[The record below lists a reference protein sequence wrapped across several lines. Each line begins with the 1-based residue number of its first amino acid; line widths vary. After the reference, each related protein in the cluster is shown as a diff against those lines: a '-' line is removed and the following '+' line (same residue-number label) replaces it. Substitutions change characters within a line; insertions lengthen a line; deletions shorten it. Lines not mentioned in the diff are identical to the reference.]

1 MRILALILFSV
12 IGASVSLAQKLQVKE
27 LMCEYQDNPVGI
39 DIKVPHFS
47 WKLVTSQRSI
57 KQKAYELRVGSDPK
71 ALAKGQR
78 ILWQSGVVSSDQS
91 VYVPYAGPELI
102 SRQRYFWQVKVS
114 DNTNAS
120 SPWSEVKFWEMGL
133 LKTDDWT
140 ASWIEPNI
148 PGDSVGQPSPMLRN
162 SFDLKKPVRSAR
174 LYITAHGLY
183 EAHLNGQRVGD
194 QYLTPGWTSYGKRLQ
209 YQTYDV
215 TKLLKQGPNAAGVF
229 LGDGWY
235 RGHLAWENN
244 RNIYGKN
251 LGLLFQLEVVYS
263 DGTKEIIHSGDAWKC
278 STGPITKSGLYYGEA
293 YDARLELP
301 EWAHAGF
308 NDAGWNPVTVV
319 PGGKENLLA
328 SYGPPVRK
336 HETFK
341 SVSISKNS
349 SGETIVDF
357 GQNLV
362 GWIKLSLSGNPGH
375 KVIIHHAEVLDKNG
389 NFYTE
394 NLRAAD
400 QEIQY
405 ILKGS
410 GQEVYEPRF
419 SFFGFRYVR
428 IKNFPGTLKPENI
441 VAIALYSDMKPTGKF
456 SSSNALLNQLQHNI
470 QWGQK
475 GNFVDVPTDCPQRD
489 ERLGWTGDAQAF
501 ARTAAFNMNVASFF
515 NKWLKDLS
523 ADQIEDGRVPFVI
536 PNVLGKNAS
545 ASAGW
550 ADAATI
556 IPWNMYMA
564 YGDKRI
570 LEQQYESMKAWV
582 GYIEKTSMNDLWNT
596 GFHFGDWLF
605 YRPLDDND
613 GRAAVTDKYL
623 IAQCFWAHS
632 TQLMI
637 QTATVLDKK
646 DDVIHYTNS
655 LKKITEAF
663 MKEYATGSGRLVS
676 STQTAYVLALHFDM
690 LPENLR
696 GQAAER
702 LAQNIRDYGNH
713 LTTGFLGT
721 PYLCEVLTR
730 FGHNDL
736 AYTLLMQET
745 YPSWLYPVKMGA
757 TTIWERWDGIKTDGT
772 FQTPGMNSFNHYA
785 YGAIG
790 DWVYRTVTG
799 LKEISPGYKE
809 FMIAPKPGGKL
820 TQASA
825 ELDTVYGLA
834 KSSWSIEDGV
844 LKVDVIVPSNTNARV
859 ILPQAASK
867 KITER
872 SIDVNKVKVIK
883 DIATVGSDVTLTLGS
898 GTYHFEYPFELH
910 HP

>member
-1 MRILALILFSV
+1 MRVSLILFFAMTMTWS
-12 IGASVSLAQKLQVKE
+12 IAQKLQVTE
-27 LMCEYQDNPVGI
+27 LTCENQDNPIGI
-39 DIKVPHFS
+39 DIKIPHLS
-47 WKLVTSQRSI
+47 WKLVTTQRAV
-57 KQKAYELRVGSDPK
+57 KQKSYELRVGLDPV
-71 ALAKGQR
+71 ALAKGQH
-78 ILWQSGVVSSDQS
+78 ILWTSGVVTSDQS
-91 VYVPYAGPELI
+91 VYVPYQGPALN
-102 SRQRYFWQVKVS
+102 SRQRCYWQVRIT
-114 DNTNAS
+114 DNTNTS
-120 SPWSEVKFWEMGL
+120 TRWSEIKFWEMGL
-133 LKTDDWT
+133 LNSNDWA
-140 ASWIEPNI
+140 ASWIEPDI
-148 PGDSVGQPSPMLRN
+148 PGDSVGRPSPMLRTG
-162 SFDLKKPVRSAR
+162 FELKKAIRSAR
-174 LYITAHGLY
+174 LYVTAHGLY

-194 QYLTPGWTSYGKRLQ
+194 QYLTPGWTSYNKRLQ

-215 TKLLKQGPNAAGVF
+215 TKLLKQGPNAAGVM

-251 LGLLFQLEVVYS
+251 LALLFQLEVVYN
-263 DGTKEIIHSGDAWKC
+263 DGTKEIINSNNSWKS
-278 STGPITKSGLYYGEA
+278 STGPITRSGLYYGEA
-293 YDARLELP
+293 YDAQLEIP
-301 EWAHAGF
+301 DWAHATF
-308 NDAGWNPVTVV
+308 NDTSWKAVRVLND
-319 PGGKENLLA
+319 GKDNLLA

-341 SVSISKNS
+341 AAKIIKSPA
-349 SGETIVDF
+349 GETIVDF

-362 GWIKLSLSGNPGH
+362 GWIKLTVTGTAGTT
-375 KVIIHHAEVLDKNG
+375 ITIHHAEVLDKKG
-389 NFYTE
+389 NFYTD
-394 NLRAAD
+394 NLRAAK
-400 QEIQY
+400 QEIIY
-405 ILKGS
+405 VLKGS

-419 SFFGFRYVR
+419 SFFGFRYIR
-428 IKNFPGTLKPENI
+428 ITGFPGELKPENI
-441 VAIALYSDMKPTGKF
+441 VATALYSDMKTTGKF
-456 SSSNALLNQLQHNI
+456 SSSNALINQLQHNI

-501 ARTAAFNMNVASFF
+501 SRTAAFNMDVANFF

-523 ADQIEDGRVPFVI
+523 ADQEPNGRVPFVI
-536 PNVLGKNAS
+536 PNVLGTGAS

-582 GYIEKTSMNDLWNT
+582 GFIEKTAVNDLWNT

-637 QTATVLDKK
+637 NTATVLDKK
-646 DDVIHYTNS
+646 EDIVHYTTA
-655 LKKITEAF
+655 LKKIKDAF
-663 MKEYATGSGRLVS
+663 AREYLTPSGRLVS
-676 STQTAYVLALHFDM
+676 STQTAYVLALQFDM

-696 GQAAER
+696 EQAAER
-702 LAQNIRDYGNH
+702 LAQNIKDYGNH

-730 FGHNDL
+730 FGYNDL
-736 AYTLLMQET
+736 AYTLLMQES

-757 TTIWERWDGIKTDGT
+757 TTIWERWDGIKTDST

-790 DWVYRTVTG
+790 DWMYRTITG
-799 LKEISPGYKE
+799 LKEVAPGYKQ
-809 FMIAPKPGGKL
+809 FTIAPKPGGKL

-825 ELDTVYGLA
+825 ELITAYGPA
-834 KSSWSIEDGV
+834 KSSWIMEDN
-844 LKVDVIVPSNTNARV
+844 LFKLDVVVPANTEAKV
-859 ILPQAASK
+859 ILPNAASK

-872 SIDVNKVKVIK
+872 AVDISKIKVIR
-883 DIATVGSDVTLTLGS
+883 DVTSIGSDVQLSVGS
-898 GTYHFEYPFELH
+898 GSYHFEYPIK
-910 HP
+910 

>member
-1 MRILALILFSV
+1 MRISTFVLLFFV
-12 IGASVSLAQKLQVKE
+12 AVSAAVAQKIQVKD
-27 LMCEYQDNPVGI
+27 LTVEYQDNPIGI

-47 WKLVTSQRSI
+47 WKLVTSQRAI
-57 KQKAYELRVGSDPK
+57 KQKSYEIRVGSDPK
-71 ALAKGQR
+71 TLSKGQK
-78 ILWQSGVVSSDQS
+78 IIWQSGVITSEQS
-91 VYVPYAGPELI
+91 VYVPYAGPEVK
-102 SRQRYFWQVKVS
+102 SRERYYWQVKVTDSNNSGSGWS
-114 DNTNAS
+114 D
-120 SPWSEVKFWEMGL
+120 VKYWEMGL
-133 LKTDDWT
+133 LKPEDWT
-140 ASWIEPNI
+140 ASWIEPEI
-148 PGDSVGQPSPMLRN
+148 PGDSVGRPSPMLRS
-162 SFDLKKPVRSAR
+162 SFDLGKAIKSAR

-194 QYLTPGWTSYGKRLQ
+194 QYLTPGWTTYHKRLQ

-215 TKLLKQGPNAAGVF
+215 TTLLKQGANAAGVV

-235 RGHLAWENN
+235 RGNLAWEDNK
-244 RNIYGKN
+244 NIYGKN
-251 LGLLFQLEVVYS
+251 LGVLFQLEVTYA
-263 DGTKEIIHSGDAWKC
+263 DGTKEAIGSDENWKC
-278 STGPITKSGLYYGEA
+278 STGPIVKSGIYYGEA

-301 EWAHAGF
+301 DWAHAGF
-308 NDAGWNPVTVV
+308 NDANWKSVRILNEKKG
-319 PGGKENLLA
+319 NLVA

-341 SVSISKNS
+341 PTDITKNS
-349 SGETIVDF
+349 QGEWIVDF

-362 GWIKLSLSGNPGH
+362 GWIKLAVSGNAGQ
-375 KVIIHHAEVLDKNG
+375 KVIVHHSEVLDKKG
-389 NFYTE
+389 NFYTD
-394 NLRAAD
+394 NLRSAS

-405 ILKGS
+405 TLKGS

-419 SFFGFRYVR
+419 SFFGFRYIR
-428 IKNFPGTLKPENI
+428 IRNYPGVLKPEDV
-441 VAIALYSDMKPTGKF
+441 VATALYSDMKMTGKF
-456 SSSNALLNQLQHNI
+456 STSNALLNQLQHNI

-501 ARTAAFNMNVASFF
+501 ARTAAFNMDVATFF
-515 NKWLKDLS
+515 KKWLKDL
-523 ADQIEDGRVPFVI
+523 AAEQLKDGRVPFVI
-536 PNVLGKNAS
+536 PNVLGENAS

-570 LEQQYESMKAWV
+570 LEEQYESMKAWV

-637 QTATVLDKK
+637 NVATVLDKK
-646 DDVIHYTNS
+646 EDVVHYTNM
-655 LKKITEAF
+655 LKRTKDAF
-663 MKEYATGSGRLVS
+663 MREYSTESGRLVS
-676 STQTAYVLALHFDM
+676 STQTAYILALQFDM

-696 GQAAER
+696 QQGAER
-702 LAQNIRDYGNH
+702 LAQNIKDYGNH

-721 PYLCEVLTR
+721 PYLCGVLTK
-730 FGHNDL
+730 FGYNDL
-736 AYTLLMQET
+736 AYTLLLQET

-757 TTIWERWDGIKTDGT
+757 TTIWERWDGIKTDST

-790 DWVYRTVTG
+790 DWMYRTITG
-799 LKEISPGYKE
+799 LAEISPGYKE
-809 FMIAPKPGGKL
+809 IKIAPVPGGKL

-825 ELDTVYGLA
+825 ELITPYGLT
-834 KSSWSIEDGV
+834 KSSWSIEESIF
-844 LKVDVIVPSNTNARV
+844 KFDVIVPPNSSAQVT
-859 ILPQAASK
+859 LPHAASK
-867 KITER
+867 RITEK
-872 SIDVNKVKVIK
+872 SIDIQKVKVIK
-883 DIATVGSDVTLTLGS
+883 DINTVGRDVKLALGS
-898 GTYHFEYPFELH
+898 GVYHFEYPFEIN

>member
-1 MRILALILFSV
+1 MRISILLLFFALSV
-12 IGASVSLAQKLQVKE
+12 MISSAQKLQVKE
-27 LMCEYQDNPVGI
+27 LTCEYQENPLGI
-39 DIKVPHFS
+39 DVKAPHFS
-47 WKLVTSQRSI
+47 WKLVTSQRDI
-57 KQKAYELRVGSDPK
+57 KQKSYELRVGLDAK
-71 ALAKGQR
+71 ALQKGQNVQ
-78 ILWQSGVVSSDQS
+78 WQSGVVSSDQS
-91 VYVPYAGPELI
+91 VHVPYAGPALN
-102 SRQRYFWQVKVS
+102 SRQRYYWQVKVS
-114 DNTNAS
+114 DNTNATS
-120 SPWSEVKFWEMGL
+120 GWSDVKFWEMGL
-133 LKTDDWT
+133 LDTGDWT

-148 PGDSVGQPSPMLRN
+148 PGDSVGQPSPMVRN
-162 SFDLKKPVRSAR
+162 RFELKKPIRSAR
-174 LYITAHGLY
+174 LYITAHGIY

-194 QYLTPGWTSYGKRLQ
+194 QFLTPGWTSYNKRLQ

-215 TKLLKQGPNAAGVF
+215 SKLLKQGANAAGVI

-235 RGHLAWENN
+235 RGHLAWQNN
-244 RNIYGKN
+244 RNLYGKT
-251 LGLLFQLEVVYS
+251 LGVLFQLEVEYT
-263 DGTKEIIHSGDAWKC
+263 DGTKEAINSNETWKC
-278 STGPITKSGLYYGEA
+278 STGPVTKSGIYYGEA
-293 YDARLELP
+293 YDARLEQGQWTQA
-301 EWAHAGF
+301 EF
-308 NDAGWNPVTVV
+308 NDESWKTVI
-319 PGGKENLLA
+319 PLSGGKEHLVA
-328 SYGPPVRK
+328 SFGPPVRK
-336 HETFK
+336 HEIFK
-341 SVSISKNS
+341 PVKISKNEN
-349 SGETIVDF
+349 GETIIDF

-362 GWIKLSLSGNPGH
+362 GWIKLSVSGHAGQ
-375 KVIIHHAEVLDKNG
+375 KILIHHAEVLDKNG

-394 NLRAAD
+394 NLRAAN

-419 SFFGFRYVR
+419 SFFGFRYIR
-428 IKNFPGTLKPENI
+428 IKGFPGDVKPENI
-441 VAIALYSDMKPTGKF
+441 LAIALYSDMKPSGKF
-456 SSSNALLNQLQHNI
+456 SSSHPLINQLQHNI

-475 GNFVDVPTDCPQRD
+475 GNFVDIPTDCPQRD

-501 ARTAAFNMNVASFF
+501 SRTAAFNMDVAPFF
-515 NKWLKDLS
+515 SKWLKDLS
-523 ADQIEDGRVPFVI
+523 ADQTDDGKVPFVI
-536 PNVLGKNAS
+536 PNVLGKNAA

-570 LEQQYESMKAWV
+570 LEQQYASMKAWV
-582 GYIEKTSMNDLWNT
+582 GYMEKTSINNLWNS

-637 QTATVLDKK
+637 QTATALDKK
-646 DDVIHYTNS
+646 DDVFYYTNA
-655 LKKITEAF
+655 LKKIKDAF
-663 MKEYATGSGRLVS
+663 IREYTTSSGRLVS
-676 STQTAYVLALHFDM
+676 STQTAYVLTLHFDM

-702 LAQNIRDYGNH
+702 LAQNVKDYGNH

-730 FGHNDL
+730 FGYNDV
-736 AYTLLMQET
+736 AYALLMQES

-757 TTIWERWDGIKTDGT
+757 TTIWERWDGIKTDST

-790 DWVYRTVTG
+790 DWMYRTITG
-799 LKEISPGYKE
+799 LSEIAPGYKE
-809 FMIAPKPGGKL
+809 LKIAPKPGGKL

-825 ELDTVYGLA
+825 ELNTVYGLA
-834 KSSWSIEDGV
+834 KSSWVIENDV
-844 LKVDVIVPSNTNARV
+844 FKFDVIVPSNTSAQI
-859 ILPQAASK
+859 ILPNAAAK

-872 SIDVNKVKVIK
+872 SIDIAKVKVIK
-883 DIATVGSDVTLTLGS
+883 DIRTVGGDVYLTVGS
-898 GTYHFEYPFELH
+898 GTYRFEYPFR
-910 HP
+910 